1 MAATIS
7 AATGLDRHAAGATV
21 ERRLELE
28 AGRLTKVAELTQTVR
43 DRCTVRLLDPYDAAP
58 MPAPSAP
65 DDPVRRRRAT
75 AERLARLASRAG
87 YLLIAVAVVLF
98 FVALAT
104 DFNATMAA
112 VVTVALIA
120 GCVLLAPAIIVGYA
134 VKAAEREDAEHG
146 L

>member
-1 MAATIS
+1 M
-7 AATGLDRHAAGATV
+7 
-21 ERRLELE
+21 
-28 AGRLTKVAELTQTVR
+28 R

-87 YLLIAVAVVLF
+87 YLLIAVAVILF